1 MRIIK
6 GNRCDWEVVIGLE
19 VHAQVISNSKLFSS
33 ASAKT
38 YDALPNTQVSLFDV
52 AMPGMLPVLN
62 EYCIYQAVKTG
73 IALSCQINKYSAFDR
88 KNYFYPDLPSGYQI
102 TQFYYPIATQGK
114 IVLEDHDMKEVRIA
128 RIHLEQ
134 DAGKSIHES
143 NKTYLDFNRVGIALM
158 EIVSEPDLRSAE
170 EVAEYLK
177 KLRMI
182 LRFIETCDGDM
193 EKGSLR
199 CDANVSVKPVGSS
212 ELGVRSEIKNLNSIR
227 YVMQAIEYE
236 ANKQVNAL
244 ENGEI
249 LTQNTLLFDVG
260 LGQTRVI
267 RTKEDAHDYRYFP
280 DPDLFPLKID
290 DQYINH
296 VKSSLPE
303 LPVQKRDR
311 YISDF
316 NLSKYDAGIL
326 SSDKDVAIYFERVVE
341 KHDAKLAASWITGE
355 LFSRLNKLGITINE
369 SSVKAEH
376 LIQLLDLMVDNTIS
390 WKIAKQVFD
399 MMFESGKSP
408 ALIVNEYGLR
418 QLSDTNALSAVVEKV
433 LKDNTSKVEEY
444 KQGKEKLFGYFVGQV
459 MKETQGKANPDIV
472 NSIIKQQLE
481 NK

>member
-1 MRIIK
+1 MTIIK

-19 VHAQVISNSKLFSS
+19 VHAQVISNSKLFSG
-33 ASAKT
+33 ASTKT
-38 YDALPNTQVSLFDV
+38 YDALPNTQVALFDV

-62 EYCIYQAVKTG
+62 EYCVYQAIKTG
-73 IALSCQINKYSAFDR
+73 IALSCKINKYSAFDR

-102 TQFYYPIATQGK
+102 TQFYYPIATEGK
-114 IVLEDHDMKEVRIA
+114 IVLEDHDMKEIRIA

-134 DAGKSIHES
+134 DAGKSIHEFD
-143 NKTYLDFNRVGIALM
+143 KTYIDFNRAGVALM
-158 EIVSEPDLRSAE
+158 EIVSEPDFRSIE

-212 ELGVRSEIKNLNSIR
+212 ELGIRSEIKNLNSIR

-236 ANKQVNAL
+236 ANRQVNAL

-249 LTQNTLLFDVG
+249 VTQNTLLFDVTS
-260 LGQTRVI
+260 GQTRVI

-290 DQYINH
+290 DQYIDH
-296 VKSSLPE
+296 VRSSLPE
-303 LPVQKRDR
+303 LPMQKRER
-311 YISDF
+311 YTNDF
-316 NLSKYDAGIL
+316 SLSKYDADIL
-326 SSDKDVAIYFERVVE
+326 SSDKDVAIYFEKVAE
-341 KHDAKLAASWITGE
+341 KHDGKLAASWITGE
-355 LFSRLNKLGITINE
+355 LFGRLNRLGITIGE
-369 SSVKAEH
+369 SSVTAED
-376 LIQLLDLMVDNTIS
+376 LIQLLDLIVNNTIS
-390 WKIAKQVFD
+390 GKIAKQVFD

-408 ALIVNEYGLR
+408 ALIVSEHGLK
-418 QLSDTNALSAVVEKV
+418 QVSDENALSVIVERV
-433 LKDNTSKVEEY
+433 LKNNASKVVEY

-459 MKETQGKANPDIV
+459 MKETQGKANPDMV

-481 NK
+481 N